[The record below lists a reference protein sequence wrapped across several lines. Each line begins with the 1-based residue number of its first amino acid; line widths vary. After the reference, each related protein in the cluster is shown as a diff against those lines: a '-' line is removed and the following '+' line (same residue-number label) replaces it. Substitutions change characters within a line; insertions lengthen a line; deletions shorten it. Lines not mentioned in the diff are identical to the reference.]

1 MDKFNLNLEKD
12 TLLFKSNHICKLIVH
27 IILKQLLI
35 SGYCK
40 FWTIV
45 DNILIT
51 YDIIYDNIQVQIYC
65 FLVAKISFSNI
76 AL

>member
-12 TLLFKSNHICKLIVH
+12 TLPYLQINCPYNFKTITNWITSS
-27 IILKQLLI
+27 

-40 FWTIV
+40 YWTIV

-65 FLVAKISFSNI
+65 FLVAKIM
-76 AL
+76 L